1 MKSVKAS
8 TTVELAYMMPVV
20 FLSCIAV
27 IYITFYMHD
36 KNILIGAAYETAVV
50 GTQKVRW
57 EEPELNGQL
66 QQLFQERTKGKFLFF
81 SSAEAEIE
89 LDEKTVIVRASAI
102 KKRMKISAEE
112 RATVTDPEKYIRD
125 IRRIQ
130 NAWKQNINGD

>member
-1 MKSVKAS
+1 
-8 TTVELAYMMPVV
+8 
-20 FLSCIAV
+20 
-27 IYITFYMHD
+27 MHD

-57 EEPELNGQL
+57 EEPELKGQL

-89 LDEKTVIVRASAI
+89 LDEKTVIVRASAS

-125 IRRIQ
+125 IRRVQ